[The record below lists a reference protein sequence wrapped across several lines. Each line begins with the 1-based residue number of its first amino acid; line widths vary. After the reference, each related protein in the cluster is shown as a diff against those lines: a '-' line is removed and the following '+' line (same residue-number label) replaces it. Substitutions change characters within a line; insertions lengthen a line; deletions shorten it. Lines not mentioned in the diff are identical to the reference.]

1 MKQTG
6 WSTLLVLTIILTACG
21 SSSTAVVTAATPAFT
36 ETAANAEI
44 ASDIVIASAKI
55 VPARVSYLSFTIS
68 ALVKEV
74 AVEAG
79 DSVQDGQTLLVLDT
93 PELEFAVVAA
103 DASLRSAQA
112 NLVTR
117 NRDKYKYV
125 DGYGRVFYYTVPY
138 EVAQI
143 ARAQVQQA
151 QSTLDVAQAIL
162 AQSIL
167 LSPYEGTVVSVN
179 IIPGELAQAGQ
190 TVLTLANL
198 NALQVETTDL
208 SERDVSRLKIG
219 QAVDVFIEALDAHLT
234 GRVMQISPISGVL
247 GGDIVYPITIE
258 LNEQPQGLLWGMTAE
273 VEIQTAP

>member
-1 MKQTG
+1 MLQTG
-6 WSTLLVLTIILTACG
+6 RSALLVLTIILTACG
-21 SSSTAVVTAATPAFT
+21 SSSTVVVTAATPAFT
-36 ETAANAEI
+36 ETSTNAGMP
-44 ASDIVIASAKI
+44 SDIVIASAKI

-74 AVEAG
+74 AVEEGESA
-79 DSVQDGQTLLVLDT
+79 QAGQTLLVLDT

-125 DGYGRVFYYTVPY
+125 DGYGRVFYYAVPN

-151 QSTLDVAQAIL
+151 QSTLDVAQAAL

-167 LSPYEGTVVSVN
+167 LSPYDGTVVSVN
-179 IIPGELAQAGQ
+179 IIPGELAQVAQ

-208 SERDVSRLKIG
+208 SERDVSRVKIG
-219 QAVDVFIEALDAHLT
+219 QTVNVYIEALDAHIK
-234 GRVMQISPISGVL
+234 GKVIQISPISGVL

-273 VEIQTAP
+273 VEIQTQ